1 MRHLPSRSRRL
12 VVNRL
17 QAFLFKLGFSQ
28 TSWRF
33 TGPERDFA
41 ALLIGN
47 LPRQTLG
54 WNTGEAPFGS
64 PKSLIVFL
72 MYWFCV
78 SSCDANRC
86 EIGQAWQTWQAW
98 QAWQVWQ
105 AWKLAGQAF
114 SLEYSF
120 HVAGVV
126 FKRHFLDD
134 CVAIF
139 NLEKHHETA
148 QDIWEVT
155 ACTIEKYQWPCEP
168 WCKIAT
174 PES

>member
-1 MRHLPSRSRRL
+1 M
-12 VVNRL
+12 
-17 QAFLFKLGFSQ
+17 GF
-28 TSWRF
+28 
-33 TGPERDFA
+33 
-41 ALLIGN
+41 
-47 LPRQTLG
+47 
-54 WNTGEAPFGS
+54 
-64 PKSLIVFL
+64 LIVFL

-78 SSCDANRC
+78 NSCDANRC
-86 EIGQAWQTWQAW
+86 EIGQAWQAW

-139 NLEKHHETA
+139 NLEKNHETA
-148 QDIWEVT
+148 QDILGSYSVHDWEITVT
-155 ACTIEKYQWPCEP
+155 MRTLMQNCDTRIVKLKLMKIYFYFLSNQKEP
-168 WCKIAT
+168 TLTLWFCMRGRPNPSPRSQAKTQSSRMGI
-174 PES
+174 